1 MRGKT
6 LLVLAG
12 LLGAGLLGYRY
23 LPPHLNP
30 LAPLALDDPPG
41 WLTSFKLR
49 RLTADQC
56 ASLLAEA
63 NRRRLIAS
71 QPVADSEG
79 SCPLHNVVRVAN
91 FGSVTLSSSFLASCP
106 LALSSA
112 LYVEQ
117 QAKPL
122 TNGVYYPNVG
132 SHLWVIALHG
142 YRGSHTGA
150 TNLAQHY
157 YDAGYQVLTPDLR
170 ACGDSEGNYV
180 GMGWLDRKDVLQWID
195 WVLAQDSE
203 AEIVLHG
210 VSMGAATTMMTAG
223 EDTPEQVKVFVED
236 CGYTSVWDIF
246 SSELKLRFGLPE
258 FPILYTASATARAKA
273 GYGFKEASALQ
284 QVQNCEK
291 PMLFIHGT
299 ADDFIP
305 YEMMGTLYNA
315 KPGTNK
321 ATLTA
326 EGAGHGEAMDVLGD
340 TYWNTV
346 FDFEGQ
352 YMAG

>member
-1 MRGKT
+1 MGVYVVTGGSGGIGGKT
-6 LLVLAG
+6 VEILREQGHEVINVDLKDSDISANLATKEGRDEVIQKIHELHPEGIDG
-12 LLGAGLLGYRY
+12 LCCNAGVSGACGNVKLMVS
-23 LPPHLNP
+23 LNY
-30 LAPLALDDPPG
+30 
-41 WLTSFKLR
+41 F
-49 RLTADQC
+49 
-56 ASLLAEA
+56 
-63 NRRRLIAS
+63 
-71 QPVADSEG
+71 
-79 SCPLHNVVRVAN
+79 
-91 FGSVTLSSSFLASCP
+91 
-106 LALSSA
+106 
-112 LYVEQ
+112 
-117 QAKPL
+117 
-122 TNGVYYPNVG
+122 
-132 SHLWVIALHG
+132 
-142 YRGSHTGA
+142 GA

-157 YDAGYQVLTPDLR
+157 YDAGYQVLAPDLR
-170 ACGDSEGNYV
+170 ACGDSEGDYV

>member
-1 MRGKT
+1 M
-6 LLVLAG
+6 
-12 LLGAGLLGYRY
+12 YY
-23 LPPHLNP
+23 
-30 LAPLALDDPPG
+30 
-41 WLTSFKLR
+41 
-49 RLTADQC
+49 
-56 ASLLAEA
+56 
-63 NRRRLIAS
+63 
-71 QPVADSEG
+71 
-79 SCPLHNVVRVAN
+79 
-91 FGSVTLSSSFLASCP
+91 
-106 LALSSA
+106 
-112 LYVEQ
+112 
-117 QAKPL
+117 
-122 TNGVYYPNVG
+122 TNAG

-142 YRGSHTGA
+142 YRGNHTGV

-157 YDAGYQVLTPDLR
+157 YDAGYQVLAPDLR
-170 ACGDSEGNYV
+170 ACGDSEGDYV

-291 PMLFIHGT
+291 PILFIHGT